1 MTDGDVVGADL
12 RRHVEVS
19 QGKLGRIERRIEIE
33 VIHAHEETQ
42 VGVAGESAGKARVVV
57 SGGWERADAAAR
69 QVEDSVA
76 VAVESKFA
84 PQVGLICCPEAAGEI
99 VLIEVD
105 RGGHGAAKAPTTAAP
120 AAGRWR
126 RKATHPGIRVGESTV
141 LVAQEFGVK

>member
-57 SGGWERADAAAR
+57 SGG
-69 QVEDSVA
+69 
-76 VAVESKFA
+76 
-84 PQVGLICCPEAAGEI
+84 C
-99 VLIEVD
+99 D
-105 RGGHGAAKAPTTAAP
+105 RAKAPTTAAAP
-120 AAGRWR
+120 AAGRWG

-141 LVAQEFGVK
+141 LVAQEFGVKAVQGNTQIVVDEEGLG